1 MSSKD
6 VERSTEFANQVF
18 AAAEHVI
25 ETMQDGERI
34 QIKQLAQTV
43 GLALTK
49 DSKDVLGFVNHFA
62 HDNGLSY
69 VTRGKNGGIIRGTK
83 PVKVVKVS
91 KKTKDTVVVA
101 PVDVANTSANKNAE
115 V

>member
-6 VERSTEFANQVF
+6 VERSTTFANQVF

-43 GLALTK
+43 GLALAK
-49 DSKDVLGFVNHFA
+49 DPKDVLGFVNHFA
-62 HDNGLSY
+62 HDNSLSY

-83 PVKVVKVS
+83 PAKVVKAS
-91 KKTKDTVVVA
+91 KKTKDTVVA
-101 PVDVANTSANKNAE
+101 STTDAADASANS
-115 V
+115 